1 MKDSLGNELTKEQ
14 EIFFKD
20 SKIRDEKGNL
30 LVLHHGSPVK
40 NIKIFKED
48 DDYGNFFTTNLN
60 YAKEYAKDQETEI
73 IGTIY
78 DVYLNIKNP
87 LHINSEEAKE
97 IYKDKA
103 KTLTQATDIVY
114 NHIRQNRQ
122 LGYDGIIASEEIS
135 DDNKRKYGEDADIS
149 YIPLDANQ
157 VKATTNKIPTNSKDI
172 NERLN
177 NMFTEVKTK
186 QVYDSDGFLTDYT
199 MYKDEDGNYIFIFGD
214 RDFYTPDNTDP
225 DWEIEASGNAEKLAD
240 EWFENYE
247 GFEEQDDFPGVD
259 DDDLYEA
266 KEIYKDRA
274 KNINTS
280 NRHFQKNIN
289 ERLNNM
295 YKKIKTKTVE
305 DSHGFV
311 DEYTMYED
319 DAGNYIFILGD
330 PDFETPDNTKPDH
343 EIKAGNEAKKLAY
356 EWWKNYGTPK
366 ATVDSSDEDD
376 REAEKHKKSRD
387 LAKRI
392 FNDLEDFFKT
402 EDFEDEAYFN
412 EYDRDAFGDTYDA
425 LSNYLTSEGY

>member
-30 LVLHHGSPVK
+30 LVLHHGSPIK

-122 LGYDGIIASEEIS
+122 LGYDGIIASEELS

-157 VKATTNKIPTNSKDI
+157 VKMITNKTPTNSKDI
-172 NERLN
+172 NE
-177 NMFTEVKTK
+177 
-186 QVYDSDGFLTDYT
+186 G
-199 MYKDEDGNYIFIFGD
+199 
-214 RDFYTPDNTDP
+214 
-225 DWEIEASGNAEKLAD
+225 
-240 EWFENYE
+240 
-247 GFEEQDDFPGVD
+247 
-259 DDDLYEA
+259 
-266 KEIYKDRA
+266 
-274 KNINTS
+274 
-280 NRHFQKNIN
+280 
-289 ERLNNM
+289 LNNM
-295 YKKIKTKTVE
+295 YKKIKTKKVK
-305 DSHGFV
+305 DSYGFV
-311 DEYTMYED
+311 DDYTMYED

-356 EWWKNYGTPK
+356 DWWKNYGTPK

-376 REAEKHKKSRD
+376 REAEKHKKSLD

-392 FNDLEDFFKT
+392 YNDLEDFFKT

-412 EYDRDAFGDTYDA
+412 EYDREAFGDTYDA
-425 LSNYLTSEGY
+425 LDNYLTSEGY

>member
-1 MKDSLGNELTKEQ
+1 MQIKDNIKDVYEKKYTSFYFIFGDIMKDSLGNELTKEQ

-30 LVLHHGSPVK
+30 LVLHHGSPIK

-60 YAKEYAKDQETEI
+60 YAKEYAKDQETEM

-114 NHIRQNRQ
+114 NYIRQNRQ
-122 LGYDGIIASEEIS
+122 LGYDGIIASEELS
-135 DDNKRKYGEDADIS
+135 DDNKRKYGEDANIS

-157 VKATTNKIPTNSKDI
+157 IKAITSKMPTNSKDI

-214 RDFYTPDNTDP
+214 RDLYTPDNTDP
-225 DWEIEASGNAEKLAD
+225 DWKIEASDKAEKLSN
-240 EWFENYE
+240 EWFEDYE
-247 GFEEQDDFPGVD
+247 GFEEQDDFPSV

-266 KEIYKDRA
+266 KE
-274 KNINTS
+274 N
-280 NRHFQKNIN
+280 
-289 ERLNNM
+289 
-295 YKKIKTKTVE
+295 KI
-305 DSHGFV
+305 FF
-311 DEYTMYED
+311 
-319 DAGNYIFILGD
+319 N
-330 PDFETPDNTKPDH
+330 
-343 EIKAGNEAKKLAY
+343 
-356 EWWKNYGTPK
+356 
-366 ATVDSSDEDD
+366 
-376 REAEKHKKSRD
+376 

-392 FNDLEDFFKT
+392 FNDMEDLFDMKEFK
-402 EDFEDEAYFN
+402 DDRYFD
-412 EYDRDAFGDTYDA
+412 EYDREAFRDVYDA
-425 LSNYLTSEGY
+425 LSDYLASEGK

>member
-1 MKDSLGNELTKEQ
+1 MKKYTSFYFIFGDIMKDSLGNELTKEQ

-30 LVLHHGSPVK
+30 LVLHHGSPIK

-122 LGYDGIIASEEIS
+122 LGYDGIIASEELS

-157 VKATTNKIPTNSKDI
+157 VKVITNKTPTNSKDI

-214 RDFYTPDNTDP
+214 RDLYTPDNTDP
-225 DWEIEASGNAEKLAD
+225 DWEIEASDKAEKLAD

-247 GFEEQDDFPGVD
+247 GFEETDDFPDVD

-266 KEIYKDRA
+266 KENK
-274 KNINTS
+274 
-280 NRHFQKNIN
+280 
-289 ERLNNM
+289 
-295 YKKIKTKTVE
+295 V
-305 DSHGFV
+305 
-311 DEYTMYED
+311 
-319 DAGNYIFILGD
+319 FI
-330 PDFETPDNTKPDH
+330 
-343 EIKAGNEAKKLAY
+343 
-356 EWWKNYGTPK
+356 
-366 ATVDSSDEDD
+366 S
-376 REAEKHKKSRD
+376 

-392 FNDLEDFFKT
+392 FNDMEDLFNMKEFQ
-402 EDFEDEAYFN
+402 DDGYFDEYGREAL
-412 EYDRDAFGDTYDA
+412 RDAYDA
-425 LSNYLTSEGY
+425 LSDCLSSEGK